1 MSFALSSLSLGSVTA
16 AEEGFTPPGPGDFNL
31 PPVGPYGEF
40 EFLGQ
45 TMFLGVTKPMLQL
58 VLSAVVVFWFFYA
71 ASKQRS
77 MVPGKM
83 QFAGESAYGFVRNS
97 IGRDIIGS
105 ADYLRF
111 VPYLLAIFFFILVN
125 NFFASVPFIQFP
137 TFSRS
142 GMVYGLAALSWIIY
156 NAVGIKKHGFGGYM
170 KLQCVPSGIKG
181 PMLALLIPL
190 EFMSNILVRPV
201 TLALRL
207 FANMLAGHLLLI
219 LFALGGEYLLLHG
232 ATLVKPVGLLAW
244 LLFVAIAFLELLV
257 QFLQA
262 YVFTLLNA
270 MYISGALADEH

>member
-1 MSFALSSLSLGSVTA
+1 VSLTFSRLAAVAPT

-31 PPVGPYGEF
+31 PPVGPDATF
-40 EFLGQ
+40 QFLGQ
-45 TMFLGVTKPMLQL
+45 TMYLGVTKPMLQL
-58 VLSAVVVFWFFYA
+58 VLSAALVFWFLYA
-71 ASKQRS
+71 AAKQRS
-77 MVPGKM
+77 MVPGKL

-105 ADYLRF
+105 HDFMRF
-111 VPYLLAIFFFILVN
+111 VPYLVALFFFILLN

-156 NAVGIKKHGFGGYM
+156 NAVGIKKHGFVGYL
-170 KLQCVPSGIKG
+170 KLQTVPAGIKG
-181 PMLALLIPL
+181 PMLLLLVPL
-190 EFMSNILVRPV
+190 EAMSNLLVRPV

-232 ATLVKPVGLLAW
+232 AALVKPVGLLAW
-244 LLFVAIAFLELLV
+244 ALFIAISFLELLI

-262 YVFTLLNA
+262 YVFVLLNA